1 MIRQANKYD
10 KISIIEMIK
19 EFGKESKLEHLNDL
33 KDDYLDSLFNTLFAG
48 LGIVYIEE
56 NKGVIAGIINPS
68 VWNKDFFML
77 HELAWYVKPEYRST
91 PIGYRLFKEYMKKAE
106 ELKDV
111 GRIQAIVMGKLASSP
126 DIKYN
131 KFGFDKLEESWIK

>member
-1 MIRQANKYD
+1 VIRQANKYD
-10 KISIIEMIK
+10 KNSIIEMIQ
-19 EFGKESKLEHLNDL
+19 EFGKESKLEHLNNL
-33 KDDYLDSLFNTLFAG
+33 KSDYLNNLFNTIFAG

-56 NKGVIAGIINPS
+56 NKGLIVGIINPS

-77 HELAWYVKPEYRST
+77 HELAWYVRPEYRST

-106 ELKDV
+106 ELKVD